1 MKNINFLY
9 SVNSL
14 LAYKINEEFYG
25 GNHYVWCA
33 PEFNCTENPPS
44 SNPKEI
50 MKMIWADVNLH
61 DRHSPKIMQN
71 KLGLLNGV
79 EINYKNN
86 NISEEQREELI
97 KIVNGVDIA
106 YFRPLIYIISYQKV
120 KNKIIKV
127 SATEKAEWFSNEYKI
142 ECLKSKEFDMIDIY
156 R

>member
-9 SVNSL
+9 SINSL
-14 LAYKINEEFYG
+14 LAYKINEEFYS

-33 PEFNCTENPPS
+33 PKFNCIGNPPS

-61 DRHSPKIMQN
+61 DKHSPKIMQN

-79 EINYKNN
+79 EIKYKNN
-86 NISEEQREELI
+86 TINEEQREELI
-97 KIVNGVDIA
+97 KIINGVDLT
-106 YFRPLIYIISYQKV
+106 YFRPLIYIISYPKV

-127 SATEKAEWFSNEYKI
+127 SSTEKADWFSSEYKI
-142 ECLKSKEFDMIDIY
+142 ENLKSNEFDVVDIY
-156 R
+156 